1 MTKPP
6 KLTNKQVID
15 DAYFA
20 LVLLEGLV
28 WRDKAMNV
36 CGLKAGDAGDVHA
49 IEKAIKSI
57 RRYKRQKKAK

>member
-20 LVLLEGLV
+20 LVFVMIKKEF
-28 WRDKAMNV
+28 DKNGYPLNKGV
-36 CGLKAGDAGDVHA
+36 CKECGLTM
-49 IEKAIKSI
+49 
-57 RRYKRQKKAK
+57 QKGNHIVGG